1 MTFRVGQIVKLL
13 PCKKNMAAEVGATA
27 IVTGI
32 ETMQG
37 WMVSSSGCQH
47 TRWLKVKWLTG
58 SSTQHDGEYYSKD
71 FAAVGEKQLVFD
83 WYKE

>member
-32 ETMQG
+32 E
-37 WMVSSSGCQH
+37 

-83 WYKE
+83 WFKE